1 MLFSTVL
8 IWLLIA
14 AAFVIALP
22 ALWLLCRGLW
32 PATAAKHQEAAARGL
47 FVCFLLGLVPTIAGI
62 TAVTLISKLPKM
74 GALSALLGG
83 VLLAWGFLGAGG
95 IASIIGGRLWQ
106 KVEPWRQTMRG
117 GLVLISCALLPVVGW
132 FVLLPLLA
140 IIGWG
145 VNVLAWFVGQPVA
158 VQAPLPAPSAPPP
171 LVSPPP
177 LNVDSA
183 SA

>member
-8 IWLLIA
+8 VWLLVA

-47 FVCFLLGLVPTIAGI
+47 FICFLLGLVPSIGGI
-62 TAVTLISKLPKM
+62 TAVTLLSKLPKM
-74 GALSALLGG
+74 GALSATLGG

-95 IASIIGGRLWQ
+95 IAGIIGQRLWD
-106 KVEPWRQTMRG
+106 KAEPWRQTLRG
-117 GLVLISCALLPVVGW
+117 GLVLVSCALLPVVGW

-140 IIGWG
+140 VIGWG
-145 VNVLAWFVGQPVA
+145 INLAALFVSKPAVA
-158 VQAPLPAPSAPPP
+158 AAPLVEPAPT
-171 LVSPPP
+171 PPP
-177 LNVDSA
+177 LNPESA